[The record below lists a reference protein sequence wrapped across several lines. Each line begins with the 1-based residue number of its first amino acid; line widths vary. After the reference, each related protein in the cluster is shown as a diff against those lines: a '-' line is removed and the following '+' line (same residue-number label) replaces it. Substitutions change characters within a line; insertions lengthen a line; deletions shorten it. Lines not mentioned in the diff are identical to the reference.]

1 MVSMCVGHTG
11 GRRTTER
18 EKYVQYGTGEGPIK
32 GTLLDFQVDNKTEL
46 RTTQRSA
53 RHWLPLLRRTTI
65 ATVMARTPGT
75 RPRLASLYL
84 LIAATAVVLHAD
96 AQECTEDTVI
106 QACDESEVCLECT
119 AVTTDGTFL
128 DCLLGIDAAF
138 GSCEFTEQAACC
150 LNDVAG
156 IDCVS
161 DLATFEFLECLY
173 DLAEPC
179 DVSLTCSGDTTD
191 GGDTTPAPAAASG
204 TGTPVAGGDGG
215 AGGQTLAP
223 APTGDGGGGGRPS
236 GPTAAPAP
244 GGPGTSTPAGA
255 GGAETMMPA
264 APSDTTAP
272 AAAPAADGAETMM
285 PTVAADGGRP
295 AAPSDTT
302 APA

>member
-1 MVSMCVGHTG
+1 
-11 GRRTTER
+11 
-18 EKYVQYGTGEGPIK
+18 
-32 GTLLDFQVDNKTEL
+32 
-46 RTTQRSA
+46 
-53 RHWLPLLRRTTI
+53 
-65 ATVMARTPGT
+65 MARTPGT

-204 TGTPVAGGDGG
+204 TGTPVAGG
-215 AGGQTLAP
+215 
-223 APTGDGGGGGRPS
+223 
-236 GPTAAPAP
+236 
-244 GGPGTSTPAGA
+244 A

-302 APA
+302 APAAAPAADGAETTMPTVAADGGRPAAPSDTTAPAGSGGAETMMPSAAVDGGM